1 MNLLKRLFS
10 ATAALALV
18 GAVASCSS
26 EQTLTAYGIV
36 HGEYVGEATVV
47 VNGDEIV
54 SVVFD
59 EAFLPSAWAAT
70 KGSTDAT
77 NVLTLTEGE
86 VTSQWAKYISVDG
99 VVWTAAAYSKD
110 ERTTDKVSTRAALAV
125 KYTRTG
131 ETNHLLN
138 YLRSD
143 ANAKAYHQA
152 IKDDKFFASD
162 VNGNEL
168 TNFTYTNTYG
178 KFKSEGKY
186 WAQSTTVALGW
197 KGNMEAFQ
205 TALVANGFGV
215 NPAKLGD
222 AKVVSFGDAVTS
234 VTMTDFLQYY
244 ELAKLAYNKK

>member
-1 MNLLKRLFS
+1 MNLLLKRLFS
-10 ATAALALV
+10 AAAALALV

-54 SVVFD
+54 SVVID

-77 NVLTLTEGE
+77 NVLTLTAGE
-86 VTSQWAKYISVDG
+86 VTSQWSKYVSIDG
-99 VVWTAAAYSKD
+99 VVWTAAEYSKE

-131 ETNHLLN
+131 EANHLLN

-143 ANAKAYHQA
+143 ANAKAYYQT

-162 VNGNEL
+162 INGNEL

-186 WAQSTTVALGW
+186 WAQSATVLGW
-197 KGNMEAFQ
+197 KGNMDAFQ
-205 TALVANGFGV
+205 TALVANGFNV
-215 NPAKLGD
+215 NPAKVGD
-222 AKVVSFGDAVTS
+222 ATVVSFGDAVTS
-234 VTMTDFLQYY
+234 VTMSDFLHYY
-244 ELAKLAYNKK
+244 ELARLAYNKK

>member
-1 MNLLKRLFS
+1 MNLFKRLFS
-10 ATAALALV
+10 AAAALALV

-47 VNGDEIV
+47 VNGDKIV

-77 NVLTLTEGE
+77 NVLTLTAGE
-86 VTSQWAKYISVDG
+86 VSSQWAKYVNING
-99 VVWTAAAYSKD
+99 VVWTASEYSKE
-110 ERTTDKVSTRAALAV
+110 ERATDKVSTRAALAV
-125 KYTRTG
+125 KYTLPG

-138 YLRSD
+138 YLKRED
-143 ANAKAYHQA
+143 YARAYFEV
-152 IKDDKFFASD
+152 IKNDKFFASD
-162 VNGNEL
+162 ISGNEL

-186 WAQSTTVALGW
+186 WAQSATVALGW

-205 TALVANGFGV
+205 TALVTNGFGV
-215 NPAKLGD
+215 NPAKAGD